1 MFVMLLYYHK
11 LIFTPLSY
19 DTESDYTF
27 FKDKRIHSLC
37 FYGGGEG
44 VNNGG
49 GGGCI
54 LIILLTRGMA
64 LYYHK
69 QMFTTLS

>member
-19 DTESDYTF
+19 DTESDYNF

-44 VNNGG
+44 INNGG
-49 GGGCI
+49 GGGVHFDHFAHARDG
-54 LIILLTRGMA
+54 IILP
-64 LYYHK
+64 
-69 QMFTTLS
+69 